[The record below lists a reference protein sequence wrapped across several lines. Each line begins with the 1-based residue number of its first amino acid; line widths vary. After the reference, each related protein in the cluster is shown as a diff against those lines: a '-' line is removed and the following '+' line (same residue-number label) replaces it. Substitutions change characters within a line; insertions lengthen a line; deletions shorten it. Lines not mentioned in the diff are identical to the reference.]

1 MNIANLSFSALP
13 AISVPFRYFI
23 SANVFL
29 ILAALLILFAGET
42 LWLSRWQPT
51 MLAVT
56 HLFTLG
62 FVSMVMMGA
71 IYQFLPVI
79 GGVGIANVSTVATVS
94 HSLHTLGTLALS
106 WNFILPSSLVQI
118 IAVSALG
125 IGFTGYI
132 FSVIQVLVKKL
143 SQGQTIIGIRLAML
157 SLIFVVLLGLL
168 FIAQGYLIPYVDIRF
183 IADKNYTDLHALL
196 GGFGWA
202 GLLILAVS
210 LQIIPMF
217 HVTPSFPKWLAK
229 YLPAMLVLLLL
240 LLFVF
245 KPNSVAGQFVIAF
258 VLVLYSV
265 YNVAFLKLFKQR
277 KRKVVDTSV
286 SFWQF
291 AGVSFLALACLY
303 FFPDAF
309 YQQIFAGNKALL
321 LSALFIYFYL
331 VSIIEAMLLKIT
343 PFLTYTHLQNL
354 CLADFSAMSF
364 LPHMH
369 ELLLKKH
376 GQVLFKLH
384 LVSCFFLL
392 LTIAATGY
400 YFLFALALLAEFS
413 WLLFLITRSLYLYR
427 ICLAKI
433 KNNTL

>member
-13 AISVPFRYFI
+13 PISVPFRYFI
-23 SANVFL
+23 SAVIFL
-29 ILAALLILFAGET
+29 LITALLILTSGET
-42 LWLSRWQPT
+42 IWLNRWQPT
-51 MLAVT
+51 LLAVT

-62 FVSMVMMGA
+62 SVSMVMMGA

-79 GGVGIANVSTVATVS
+79 GGVGIANVRIVATLS
-94 HSLHTLGTLALS
+94 HSLHTLGTLVLAWS
-106 WNFILPSSLVQI
+106 FIFPSTLAHI
-118 IAVSALG
+118 IAMLALG
-125 IGFTGYI
+125 LGFSGYI

-157 SLIFVVLLGLL
+157 SLISVVLLGLL
-168 FIAQGYLIPYVDIRF
+168 FIAQRSLILDVNISF
-183 IADKNYTDLHALL
+183 LTDKNYTDIHALL

-217 HVTPSFPKWLAK
+217 HVTPNFPKWLGK
-229 YLPAMLVLLLL
+229 YLPSVLVLLLL
-240 LLFVF
+240 LLFIF
-245 KPNSVAGQFVIAF
+245 KPNSTGGQLIIAL
-258 VLVLYSV
+258 VLVLYSIF
-265 YNVAFLKLFKQR
+265 NLAFLRLFKQR

-291 AGVSFLALACLY
+291 SGISFLALSCLY
-303 FFPDAF
+303 FLPDVF
-309 YQQIFAGNKALL
+309 YQQIFAGNKALA
-321 LSALFIYFYL
+321 LSAVFSYFYL
-331 VSIIEAMLLKIT
+331 LSIIEAMLLKIM

-354 CLADFSAMSF
+354 CLVDFNAMSY

-376 GQVLFKLH
+376 GQMLFKLH
-384 LVSCFFLL
+384 VISCFFLI
-392 LTIAATGY
+392 LTIAIASFY
-400 YFLFALALLAEFS
+400 ALFAIAMLVEFS
-413 WLLFLITRSLYLYR
+413 WLLFLMLRSLYLYR
-427 ICLAKI
+427 QCLAKI